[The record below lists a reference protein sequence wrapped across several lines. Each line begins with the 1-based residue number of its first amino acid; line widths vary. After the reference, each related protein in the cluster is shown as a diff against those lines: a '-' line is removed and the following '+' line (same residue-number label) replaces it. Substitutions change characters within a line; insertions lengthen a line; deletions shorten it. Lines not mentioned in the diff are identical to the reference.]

1 MCRSTCS
8 GAHVIL
14 VIMDTLTTSRRCAQ
28 HGRLAA
34 VLFGCLALP
43 TVFAKDAAP
52 RADAGSA
59 VIFGTSS
66 TTRVGPPVAV
76 DILRVND
83 EEYFVELHWAQRK
96 FWRVRPGEVWI
107 KLNCS
112 VFYKAGFTR
121 LSAGGNKLLKAT
133 LEAGHYYQ
141 FTCEDL
147 QPDYVDRGTDATAIP
162 ELVAR

>member
-1 MCRSTCS
+1 MCRSNYLW
-8 GAHVIL
+8 AHVML
-14 VIMDTLTTSRRCAQ
+14 AIMETLTTPRRGQ

-34 VLFGCLALP
+34 VLLGCLAFP
-43 TVFAKDAAP
+43 TVFAKDAVP
-52 RADAGSA
+52 QADVESA

-83 EEYFVELHWAQRK
+83 DEYFVELHWAQRK

-112 VFYKAGFTR
+112 MFYKVLFTR
-121 LSAGGNKLLKAT
+121 RSAGGNKLLKAK

-147 QPDYVDRGTDATAIP
+147 QPDYVDRGTDPTAIP
-162 ELVAR
+162 ELSAR